1 MKSGNN
7 MDIKTKKSLFI
18 IITSITL
25 LGGCADLTHFND
37 KETLETNDAVFIDAK
52 QRAVFNVTKFKFD
65 DSGVKR
71 VEWSGI
77 CAEPAPDAISSLA
90 ATLGVDLSVADKGTL
105 GVSQSLSEAVG
116 NIGIRTAAIQALRD
130 MMYRNCEAYALGGIS
145 DMGIE
150 TLQRRFQSTMVAIL
164 AIEQLTGAVKA
175 PSVVLTGTSSAG
187 SSDAILKLTND
198 AKTTLSALNN
208 ATDDEAKAKTLYEEK
223 KKANDDTSQKIAD
236 GQTAVDTINAKNP
249 PSTDAADVAALAEH
263 KKLEE
268 NLVVQKKE
276 MEDAEK
282 AYKESQEVTKKSK
295 QAYDA
300 IESSRVAAVTGGGKT
315 STFGKI
321 ESITKP
327 EPLSDAAIQTVSSTV
342 LSIVKASMAVDYEKE
357 VCTTLVGQYPN
368 EEAKE
373 KSPLWA
379 CTNLLLI
386 SPDKAK
392 SDESRNTLLGV
403 MVGDPKAIKAFSQS
417 NLMSSKVSEI
427 LLKVA
432 PSKQLSKS
440 LWNTLVDDSN
450 LENSVETSLKTLA
463 DYQSV
468 KGMLDYYAVSS
479 SKYSIIDK
487 LHSNLK

>member
-1 MKSGNN
+1 M
-7 MDIKTKKSLFI
+7 
-18 IITSITL
+18 
-25 LGGCADLTHFND
+25 LGGCAGMTHFNN
-37 KETLETNDAVFIDAK
+37 KETIKTNDAVFIDAK
-52 QRAVFNVTKFKFD
+52 QRVVFNVTKLKFD
-65 DSGVKR
+65 DSGVKK

-175 PSVVLTGTSSAG
+175 PSVVLIGTSSAG
-187 SSDAILKLTND
+187 SSDAIMKLTND

-208 ATDDEAKAKTLYEEK
+208 TTDDEAKAKDLYEEK
-223 KKANDDTSQKIAD
+223 KKVNDDTSQKIAD
-236 GQTAVDTINAKNP
+236 GQTAVDTINSKNP
-249 PSTDAADVAALAEH
+249 PSTDAAEVAALAEH
-263 KKLEE
+263 KKLED
-268 NLVVQKKE
+268 NLVIQKKE

-282 AYKESQEVTKKSK
+282 SYKVSQEVTKKSK

-315 STFGKI
+315 STSGQI

-327 EPLSDAAIQTVSSTV
+327 EPLSDTAILHVSKAV
-342 LSIVKASMAVDYEKE
+342 VNIVKASMAVDYGKE
-357 VCTTLVGQYPN
+357 VCTTLVGQHPN
-368 EEAKE
+368 EVAEK

-379 CTNLLLI
+379 CVNLLLI
-386 SPDKAK
+386 SPDKARAN
-392 SDESRNTLLGV
+392 ESRDLLLGI
-403 MVGDPKAIKAFSQS
+403 MAGKAYSKAKT
-417 NLMSSKVSEI
+417 MSEKVNGI
-427 LLKVA
+427 LAKVA
-432 PSKQLSKS
+432 PSDVLNKAVWDK
-440 LWNTLVDDSN
+440 LVDDSSLDKTEKN
-450 LENSVETSLKTLA
+450 SLKALT

-468 KGMLDYYAVSS
+468 KNHLNVYTGMSG
-479 SKYSIIDK
+479 KHSIIDK
-487 LHSNLK
+487 LHSQLS

>member
-1 MKSGNN
+1 
-7 MDIKTKKSLFI
+7 MDIQFKKLLPI

-37 KETLETNDAVFIDAK
+37 KETIETNDAVFIDAK
-52 QRAVFNVTKFKFD
+52 QRAVFNVTKSTFD
-65 DSGVKR
+65 KSGAKK

-90 ATLGVDLSVADKGTL
+90 ATLGVDLNVADKGTL
-105 GVSQSLSEAVG
+105 GLSQSLSEAVG

-130 MMYRNCEAYALGGIS
+130 MMYRNCEAYALGAIS

-187 SSDAILKLTND
+187 SSDAIMKLTND

-208 ATDDEAKAKTLYEEK
+208 ATDDEAKAKVIYEEK
-223 KKANDDTSQKIAD
+223 KKANDDTSKKIAD
-236 GQTAVDTINAKNP
+236 GQVAVDAINAKNP

-282 AYKESQEVTKKSK
+282 SYKESQEITKKNK

-315 STFGKI
+315 STSGQI
-321 ESITKP
+321 ETITKP
-327 EPLSDAAIQTVSSTV
+327 EPLSDDAIEHVSNAV
-342 LSIVKASMAVDYEKE
+342 VAIVETSMAVDYGKE
-357 VCTTLVGQYPN
+357 VCTTLVGQNPN
-368 EEAKE
+368 TVAEE

-379 CTNLLLI
+379 CVNLLLI

-392 SDESRNTLLGV
+392 ADNSRDLLLGI
-403 MVGDPKAIKAFSQS
+403 MAGKAYSQAKT
-417 NLMSSKVSEI
+417 MSEKVNEI
-427 LLKVA
+427 IAKVA
-432 PSKQLSKS
+432 PSVVLNKAGWDK
-440 LWNTLVDDSN
+440 LVDDSSLDQTEKN
-450 LENSVETSLKTLA
+450 SLKALT

-468 KGMLDYYAVSS
+468 KNHLDVYAGMSG
-479 SKYSIIDK
+479 KHSIIDK
-487 LHSNLK
+487 LHSQLK